1 MNVFPPPRTSVVAVG
16 RPVGLKI
23 ISPLTFELPLPVLEG
38 WLARAL
44 PGYFGL
50 LRYLVELAA
59 PLPDGFD
66 PLGELPWF
74 ARNRTVRSLV
84 ISPAPDAPTLET
96 PPDVIG
102 DCVREGRTLHVFVSI
117 GPSPRALRLV
127 GDAAA
132 SEARCPFLCMA
143 DLEARPGAAR
153 APLTRIMRTRVAEI
167 GGR

>member
-1 MNVFPPPRTSVVAVG
+1 MDRPGNRQAAVAAIGRAVG
-16 RPVGLKI
+16 LRI
-23 ISPLTFELPLPVLEG
+23 ISPLTFDLALPVLEG
-38 WLARAL
+38 RLARAL

-50 LRYLVELAA
+50 LRYLVELEA

-74 ARNRTVRSLV
+74 ARNRRLRSLV

-102 DCVREGRTLHVFVSI
+102 DYVREGRMLHVFVSI
-117 GPSPRALRLV
+117 GPTARALRLA

-143 DLEARPGAAR
+143 DLESRPVSAR
-153 APLTRIMRTRVAEI
+153 APLTRIIREARA
-167 GGR
+167 R

>member
-1 MNVFPPPRTSVVAVG
+1 MNLPPTRAAMATAIGRAVG
-16 RPVGLKI
+16 LRI
-23 ISPLTFELPLPVLEG
+23 ITPLTFDLALPVLEG
-38 WLARAL
+38 RLVRAL

-50 LRYLVELAA
+50 FRYLVELDV

-74 ARNRTVRSLV
+74 ARNRIVRSLV

-102 DCVREGRTLHVFVSI
+102 ECVRDGRMLHVFVSI
-117 GPSPRALRLV
+117 GPSARALRNA

-143 DLEARPGAAR
+143 DLEPRAAAAR
-153 APLTRIMRTRVAEI
+153 APLSRIMREARA
-167 GGR
+167 R

>member
-1 MNVFPPPRTSVVAVG
+1 MNVPPPRSAVAAVG
-16 RPVGLKI
+16 RAVGLRI
-23 ISPLTFELPLPVLEG
+23 ISPSTFDLVLPVLEG
-38 WLARAL
+38 RLARAL

-50 LRYLVELAA
+50 LRYLVELDT
-59 PLPDGFD
+59 PLPNGFV

-74 ARNRTVRSLV
+74 ARARTIRSVV

-102 DCVREGRTLHVFVSI
+102 ECVRDGRTLHVFVSI
-117 GPSPRALRLV
+117 GPSPRALRLA

-143 DLEARPGAAR
+143 DLEARAVAAR
-153 APLTRIMRTRVAEI
+153 PSLARIMREAAR
-167 GGR
+167 